1 MLPFTQRI
9 SKALIACTLV
19 VLGTVYAS
27 FGAEKETP
35 VGIVLA
41 SRLNLRGG
49 PGFTHPSF
57 GILES
62 GTRVVILGEKGGWLK
77 VLHGQ
82 TTGYV
87 RYLAEY
93 IRILSDDPKTDPG
106 KARIRL
112 LEERASHIE
121 HDIEMHQGKAS
132 NLSDRESEVLDT
144 LNETEHALNRMDQH
158 RIRIQSQMD
167 GLQKKIEALEKHSS
181 ELIGQVKI
189 IRHQA
194 VKRLTALYK
203 LSQIGGF
210 HFLVSARSVHE
221 YLYLEEGFRRILAQ
235 DEAMLSVLSEKSR
248 ALNRTLEDLKKNR
261 QEKQAL
267 EQTYRLQMQNMVAEK
282 AKREG
287 LLEEI
292 QSQKTLQLAAIQ
304 DLKRSADRLEDTL
317 KALRNRVTSIEP
329 AISETG
335 SFSAM
340 KGLLEMPV
348 EGKIVRRF
356 GVYKIPRLRMDAQ
369 RNGVE
374 IEAGRGFPVKAVFK
388 GKVIFSDWFRG
399 YGNLLI
405 IEHGEGFFTV
415 YAHALELFKKKEERV
430 ETGEVIATVGNPGS
444 REGPNLYFEIRQHEK
459 PVDPL
464 AWLKRN

>member
-27 FGAEKETP
+27 LGAEKATP

-41 SRLNLRGG
+41 SRLILRGG
-49 PGFTHPSF
+49 PGIMHSSV

-62 GTRVVILGEKGGWLK
+62 GTCVMILGKKKGWLR

-87 RYLAEY
+87 RYLPEY
-93 IRILSDDPKTDPG
+93 MKILSGDLKTDPD
-106 KARIRL
+106 KACIRL

-121 HDIEMHQGKAS
+121 HEIEMVQGKVR
-132 NLSDRESEVLDT
+132 NLSGRESEVMDT
-144 LNETEHALNRMDQH
+144 LNETEHALNRMDQQ

-167 GLQKKIEALEKHSS
+167 GLQKKIDALEKHS
-181 ELIGQVKI
+181 LKLTQQVEG
-189 IRHQA
+189 IRDHA
-194 VKRLTALYK
+194 LKRLTALYK
-203 LSQIGGF
+203 LSQVGSF
-210 HFLVSARSVHE
+210 HYLISARSVHE
-221 YLYLEEGFRRILAQ
+221 YLYMEEGFRRILAQ
-235 DEAMLSVLSEKSR
+235 DETILSILSEKSR
-248 ALNRTLEDLKKNR
+248 MLNLTLNDLKKNR
-261 QEKQAL
+261 QEKQTL
-267 EQTYRLQMQNMVAEK
+267 EQTHRLQMQTMAAEK
-282 AKREG
+282 AKRAS

-292 QSQKTLQLAAIQ
+292 RSQKTLQLAAVQ
-304 DLKRSADRLEDTL
+304 DLKCSADRLEDTL
-317 KALRNRVTSIEP
+317 KALRRRATSIEP

-348 EGKIVRRF
+348 EGKIIGRF
-356 GVYKIPRLRMDAQ
+356 GVYKIPHLQMDAQ
-369 RNGVE
+369 RNGIE
-374 IEAGRGFPVKAVFK
+374 IEAGRGFPVKAVFN

-399 YGNLLI
+399 YGNLII
-405 IEHGEGFFTV
+405 IEHGDGFFTV
-415 YAHALELFKKKEERV
+415 YAHALELFKQKEERV
-430 ETGEVIATVGNPGS
+430 ETGEVIATVGVPGS
-444 REGPNLYFEIRQHEK
+444 RERANLYFEIRQHEK

-464 AWLKRN
+464 TWLKMN